1 MVYQLR
7 EVSARGF
14 VRYAVLVQF
23 GGRGYVHA
31 LLQIEPS
38 WAKYLAIP
46 KHLEESG

>member
-14 VRYAVLVQF
+14 VRYAVLVEF
-23 GGRGYVHA
+23 GGVGYLHV
-31 LLQIEPS
+31 LLQLDPS